1 MLRKIIKGTFILT
14 LSGIISKL
22 IGFYYRIFLS
32 DVIGANGVG
41 IYQMIMPILGL
52 FAALGSAGVE
62 VAMSKSIASAKEKKE
77 VYVKYK
83 TGIIYAII
91 TSTISSVLLFL
102 TIPIICRFFVSGVS
116 AKNLLYIS
124 IPVLP
129 LMSIHSAIVG
139 YYLGKK
145 NSTIPGLCICIEH
158 ISKLIFMIIFAKVIT
173 LFNMEATPVLA
184 LISMLLSELVSS
196 LFLVLYLKKE
206 GFSKF
211 RGYNFGLKKEFKDF
225 FKLAMPVSITRILL
239 SLIHSIEA
247 VIVPMF
253 LVFYGLSEI
262 DAVSIFGIMVGMS
275 MPFIMFPSAITNALS
290 AMLLPSVSEAAS
302 NNDVSLISKT
312 ASTAL
317 KYCMSMGI
325 FFALFFIV
333 NGGDLG
339 NLFFKSTLAG
349 EYLKIL
355 AWLCPFIY
363 VEMTLSSIIN
373 GFGLTKTTLIYNMIT
388 ASLRIVFIIIFVPI
402 YGIVGYLWGVL
413 ASEITGTLLNL
424 FKANKICHLSYS
436 LKDNLI
442 KPLLTAILAICFSI
456 SLRYLIDGINV
467 FPNVLTFILSAG
479 LSVVVYIVLML

>member
-1 MLRKIIKGTFILT
+1 MFSKILKGTFVLT

-62 VAMSKSIASAKEKKE
+62 VAMSKSIASAKSKKE
-77 VYVKYK
+77 VYTKYK

-91 TSTISSVLLFL
+91 ASVFSSILLL
-102 TIPIICRFFVSGVS
+102 LSIPLICRFFVSGAT
-116 AKNLLYIS
+116 AKSLLYIS

-139 YYLGKK
+139 YYLGLKK
-145 NSTIPGLCICIEH
+145 STIPGLCICIEN
-158 ISKLIFMIIFAKVIT
+158 ISKLIFMIIFAKIVTRLNI
-173 LFNMEATPVLA
+173 EPTPVLA
-184 LISMLLSELVSS
+184 VISMLLSELVSS
-196 LFLVLYLKKE
+196 VYLIFYLKKE

-211 RGYNFGLKKEFKDF
+211 KGYRFGLKKEFRDF
-225 FKLAMPVSITRILL
+225 FKLAMPISTTRILL

-247 VIVPMF
+247 LIVPVF
-253 LVFYGLSEI
+253 LVFYGLSEA

-302 NNDVSLISKT
+302 NNNISLISKT

-325 FFALFFIV
+325 FFAFFFIV

-339 NLFFKSTLAG
+339 YLFFKNTLAG
-349 EYLKIL
+349 EYLRIL

-373 GFGLTKTTLIYNMIT
+373 GFGLTKTTLIYNIIT
-388 ASLRIVFIIIFVPI
+388 ASLRIIFIIFFVPL

-424 FKANKICHLSYS
+424 IKANKICHLSYS

-442 KPLLTAILAICFSI
+442 KPLLTTILAICFSV
-456 SLRYLIDGINV
+456 SLRYLIDGINI
-467 FPNVLTFILSAG
+467 FPNILTFILSAG
-479 LSVVVYIVLML
+479 LSIVVYIVLML